1 METKPGISGGCSC
14 GAVRYIVNADPILMV
29 NCHCR
34 DCQRASGAAYA
45 PIVVVPLSAV
55 EMKGELS
62 YYKIV
67 GDNGGVVERGFCPVC
82 GSRVANRLGR
92 LPQILG
98 LMAGNLDDPTL
109 HKPSM
114 DLFTA
119 SAHAWDLLAPETR
132 KFERN
137 LER

>member
-14 GAVRYIVNADPILMV
+14 GAVRYVVNAEPILMV

-55 EMKGELS
+55 QIEGELS
-62 YYKIV
+62 YHTIV
-67 GDNGGVVERGFCPVC
+67 GDNGGAVERGFCPIC

-92 LPQILG
+92 LPEILG

-119 SAHAWDLLAPETR
+119 SAHAWDLLAPDTR

>member
-1 METKPGISGGCSC
+1 METKRGMSGGCSC
-14 GAVRYIVNADPILMV
+14 GAVRYVVNAEPILMV

-67 GDNGGVVERGFCPVC
+67 GDNGGVVERGFCPIC

-92 LPQILG
+92 LPEILG

-119 SAHAWDLLAPETR
+119 SAHAWDLLAPDTR

>member
-14 GAVRYIVNADPILMV
+14 GAVRYVVNAEPILMV

-34 DCQRASGAAYA
+34 GCQRASGAAYA

-67 GDNGGVVERGFCPVC
+67 GDNGGVVERGFCPIC

-92 LPQILG
+92 LPEILG

-109 HKPSM
+109 HRPSM

-119 SAHAWDLLAPETR
+119 SAHAWDLLAPDTR

>member
-1 METKPGISGGCSC
+1 METKRGMSGGCSC
-14 GAVRYIVNADPILMV
+14 GAVRYGVNAEPILMV

-45 PIVVVPLSAV
+45 PIVVVPLGAV
-55 EMKGELS
+55 EIKGELR
-62 YYKIV
+62 YHKVV
-67 GDNGGVVERGFCPVC
+67 GDNGGVVERGFCPIC
-82 GSRVANRLGR
+82 GSRIANRLGR
-92 LPQILG
+92 LPEILG

-109 HKPSM
+109 HRPSM

-119 SAHAWDLLAPETR
+119 SAHAWDLLAPDTR

>member
-14 GAVRYIVNADPILMV
+14 GAVRYVVNAEPILMV

-55 EMKGELS
+55 EMEGELS

-92 LPQILG
+92 LPEILG

-119 SAHAWDLLAPETR
+119 SAHAWDLLAPDTR

>member
-34 DCQRASGAAYA
+34 GCQRASGAAYA

-55 EMKGELS
+55 EMEGELS

-67 GDNGGVVERGFCPVC
+67 GANGGVVERGFCPIC
-82 GSRVANRLGR
+82 GSRVVNRLGR
-92 LPQILG
+92 LPEILG

-109 HKPSM
+109 HRPSM

-119 SAHAWDLLAPETR
+119 SAHAWDLLAPDTR

>member
-1 METKPGISGGCSC
+1 
-14 GAVRYIVNADPILMV
+14 
-29 NCHCR
+29 
-34 DCQRASGAAYA
+34 
-45 PIVVVPLSAV
+45 
-55 EMKGELS
+55 
-62 YYKIV
+62 V

-82 GSRVANRLGR
+82 GSRVANRLER
-92 LPQILG
+92 LPEIVG
-98 LMAGNLDDPTL
+98 LLAGNLDDPAL

-119 SAHAWDLLAPETR
+119 STHPWDLLAPDTR